1 MERHNGAAR
10 SSNQGDD
17 GLLGQQ
23 GRTIEEAVLSAV
35 VQYVLFFEAIC
46 VSCVY
51 VRIHLIIRHMC
62 SLSLYIY
69 IIYMHIYI
77 YMYVYVC
84 TYVYKYMCVSVS

>member
-17 GLLGQQ
+17 GLLGR
-23 GRTIEEAVLSAV
+23 RTIEEAVLSAV

-77 YMYVYVC
+77 YICMYMYVR
-84 TYVYKYMCVSVS
+84 M

>member
-17 GLLGQQ
+17 GLLGR
-23 GRTIEEAVLSAV
+23 RTIEEAVLSAV

-62 SLSLYIY
+62 SLSLYISY
-69 IIYMHIYI
+69 TCTYIYI
-77 YMYVYVC
+77 YVCICMYVC
-84 TYVYKYMCVSVS
+84 R